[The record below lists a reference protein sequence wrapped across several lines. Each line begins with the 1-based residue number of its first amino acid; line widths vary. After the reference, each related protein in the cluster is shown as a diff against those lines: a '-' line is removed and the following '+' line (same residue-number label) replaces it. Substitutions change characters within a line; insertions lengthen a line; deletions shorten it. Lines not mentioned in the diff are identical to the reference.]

1 MFRIIVIALL
11 FSLSVAIFIT
21 SNSTQIISNNRKSV
35 VMLNSK
41 GKTKIQLNDFNT
53 ISFSD
58 YLTSVSE
65 ANDRNKVKLD
75 KNGNAVYRGKTIL
88 TDAGLPLNDK
98 NAYTT
103 IEIKE
108 MLAIR
113 GVKPREGCDPND
125 FYKNGS
131 LGCYIDNPDEI
142 E

>member
-113 GVKPREGCDPND
+113 GVKPRECCDPND

-131 LGCYIDNPDEI
+131 LGCYIVNPDEI